1 MVRTQDYKPMALQYN
16 ELVDAQTKNPP
27 QYGQQGQVIT
37 VDQLQPAPDI
47 SKSLPQPKID
57 TTQPDSLVAGV
68 NGSLGSLDAFMKALQ
83 PQETALDQTQN
94 TIISR
99 INDLLPQTAG
109 RQQALAQE
117 QQNQGI
123 PDLQKQLTDLN
134 NQINIGNAAYTK
146 LAVDAEAK
154 KAALE
159 ANSRGLTTNLLTG
172 QQGAVERQAATERAV
187 KAAELGMLAARA
199 QAVSGNINTAI
210 KLSEQAIEAR
220 FAPIEDELKIRQ
232 AQLEAIQPLL
242 TKQEKQQ
249 ALRQQLVIDERNRM
263 LPEQKANEKA
273 INEMV
278 INASAQGAPSD
289 VVNAAA
295 EAQTPLE
302 ASKILGKYSGDYLK
316 YEMLKEQ
323 IKTEKLQQTKLAAD
337 TNRVNAEIRKINNDI
352 KNSGISPVT
361 NPVANAFSGAL
372 NVILGSDKFT
382 KEQKQ
387 SIINAVNSGVN
398 PVSVIKNQA
407 KNIMGQTEATALAKL
422 ETARNQMLAVDSAI
436 KQYYANGGS
445 TDIFKGNLEKTINRL
460 GDVKDPKLVGIAV
473 KIQTSLQAYRNAISG
488 TAYSEQEGRDIAN
501 IFPGI
506 NKTEGLNTAII
517 NARLEMF
524 DSTIDS
530 EYRNVLGSSYD
541 EIKTYEQSLQSN
553 PVTPTVSNPFA
564 AALGND
570 QANFTGTT
578 IVGGVNGDGT
588 LNFTIP
594 SGTSSSTPTSSVTP
608 APTPTQSQIGPDGLT
623 PYRRYLRY
631 GPSYKGPLPISKT
644 PGPEDKR

>member
-37 VDQLQPAPDI
+37 VDQLQPATDI

-83 PQETALDQTQN
+83 PQQTSLDQTQN

-159 ANSRGLTTNLLTG
+159 ANSRGLTTNVLTG

-242 TKQEKQQ
+242 NKQEKQQ
-249 ALRQQLVIDERNRM
+249 ALRQQLIIDERNRQIADDKERQKTIQNIS
-263 LPEQKANEKA
+263 LEAARFGADGETVARLQNATNVGQALAVATPYLSAEFRQKVEQQKFENQVQLKQLAISGANLALSKARLAFEQEKEQFDREAKRIELGIKAKNEGLAIDPTTGAVQPLQVDTKQQQALAKSNIELISNLTRAKGLNNAVGPSGLTRSKSLFGVPLSWDRATGAEQDFIAGVEQLRSQLNLDTLIEAKKKGATFGALSDQELQVLSNAATKIGQWAIKNKEGKVTGYSANEK
-273 INEMV
+273 
-278 INASAQGAPSD
+278 D
-289 VVNAAA
+289 FR
-295 EAQTPLE
+295 
-302 ASKILGKYSGDYLK
+302 
-316 YEMLKEQ
+316 KE
-323 IKTEKLQQTKLAAD
+323 LD
-337 TNRVNAEIRKINNDI
+337 KINN
-352 KNSGISPVT
+352 
-361 NPVANAFSGAL
+361 F
-372 NVILGSDKFT
+372 
-382 KEQKQ
+382 
-387 SIINAVNSGVN
+387 
-398 PVSVIKNQA
+398 
-407 KNIMGQTEATALAKL
+407 AKL
-422 ETARNQMLAVDSAI
+422 DYI
-436 KQYYANGGS
+436 GKGG
-445 TDIFKGNLEKTINRL
+445 KPE
-460 GDVKDPKLVGIAV
+460 DV
-473 KIQTSLQAYRNAISG
+473 
-488 TAYSEQEGRDIAN
+488 
-501 IFPGI
+501 
-506 NKTEGLNTAII
+506 
-517 NARLEMF
+517 
-524 DSTIDS
+524 
-530 EYRNVLGSSYD
+530 
-541 EIKTYEQSLQSN
+541 
-553 PVTPTVSNPFA
+553 
-564 AALGND
+564 
-570 QANFTGTT
+570 
-578 IVGGVNGDGT
+578 GVQIMPDGT
-588 LNFTIP
+588 YW
-594 SGTSSSTPTSSVTP
+594 
-608 APTPTQSQIGPDGLT
+608 TQNSDGQLT
-623 PYRRYLRY
+623 QLD
-631 GPSYKGPLPISKT
+631 I
-644 PGPEDKR
+644 